1 MTSVVAYINV
11 PSIVSNVSI
20 VIGRAFLFVRYIYT
34 TSTIV
39 MVFANSVGNYFVSM
53 DAERNECKSL
63 ISFLI

>member
-20 VIGRAFLFVRYIYT
+20 VIVRALFFVSNFYT

-53 DAERNECKSL
+53 DAEGNECKSL